1 MVRLQNNSRLQW
13 LVLSIYNMLP
23 AGGAPCLVPALATCT
38 LLLVMGEL
46 SSAAVVTHTYTRV
59 HNNVSIM
66 LYTLC
71 SETLA
76 SHCRQ

>member
-1 MVRLQNNSRLQW
+1 MR
-13 LVLSIYNMLP
+13 P
-23 AGGAPCLVPALATCT
+23 AGGAPSLVPALATCS

-71 SETLA
+71 E
-76 SHCRQ
+76 

>member
-1 MVRLQNNSRLQW
+1 MR
-13 LVLSIYNMLP
+13 P

-38 LLLVMGEL
+38 LLLVMVEL

-66 LYTLC
+66 LYSLSVSVSRQETLASALQSSTLC
-71 SETLA
+71 SEIGETTMG
-76 SHCRQ
+76 

>member
-1 MVRLQNNSRLQW
+1 
-13 LVLSIYNMLP
+13 MLP

-38 LLLVMGEL
+38 LLLVLGQL

-66 LYTLC
+66 LYSLSVSVSRQETLASALQSSTLC
-71 SETLA
+71 SETTETTMG
-76 SHCRQ
+76 

>member
-1 MVRLQNNSRLQW
+1 
-13 LVLSIYNMLP
+13 MLP

-38 LLLVMGEL
+38 LLLVLGQL

-66 LYTLC
+66 LYSLSV
-71 SETLA
+71 SETGDPWLLIA
-76 SHCRQ
+76 DSSTIFYSLVRQQRQQ

>member
-1 MVRLQNNSRLQW
+1 
-13 LVLSIYNMLP
+13 MLP

>member
-1 MVRLQNNSRLQW
+1 M
-13 LVLSIYNMLP
+13 
-23 AGGAPCLVPALATCT
+23 VPALATCS
-38 LLLVMGEL
+38 LLLVMAEL

-71 SETLA
+71 SETGGFSLHLVLLQSSTLCSETA
-76 SHCRQ
+76 ETTMG